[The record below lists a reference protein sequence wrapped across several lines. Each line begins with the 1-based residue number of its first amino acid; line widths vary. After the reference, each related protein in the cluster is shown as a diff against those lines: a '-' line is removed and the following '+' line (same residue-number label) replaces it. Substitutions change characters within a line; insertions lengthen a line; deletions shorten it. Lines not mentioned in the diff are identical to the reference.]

1 MNFEKK
7 PLSWPLLCVL
17 SAVFWP
23 AGIYLMWKK
32 VQLEPVNFSKPIR
45 SGLLGGKA
53 EILCSVFLLSAS
65 SVAIVSGW
73 MRILSQGFP
82 DTALRLV
89 VSWGCITLSLML
101 PGWLLCR
108 HGMRLVRRRRHSEQ
122 KRANVLR
129 DK

>member
-1 MNFEKK
+1 
-7 PLSWPLLCVL
+7 
-17 SAVFWP
+17 
-23 AGIYLMWKK
+23 MWKK
-32 VQLEPVNFSKPIR
+32 IQLEPVDFSKPIR
-45 SGLLGGKA
+45 SGLLRGNA
-53 EILCSVFLLSAS
+53 EIIYSFLCLVAS

-73 MRILSQGFP
+73 VRILSQGFP

-89 VSWGCITLSLML
+89 VIWGCSTLSLMP